1 LFDLLNFTIAAPLLA
16 LAAGA
21 LVVLLLDLLLPARS
35 AHPLWFLF
43 SLLSVVLA
51 GYYLV
56 PIWGKGYT
64 GFGGS
69 MVMDQFGLVFCL
81 ILLVAAFL
89 TILLSFGRTEKDL
102 SGYLALILWATM
114 GMMVMATSGSLM
126 TLFLG
131 IELLSLAIYVAV
143 AFDPQRPQALEAAL
157 KYFVLGSVAS
167 AVILFG
173 FAMIYGV
180 SGTMNL
186 AQIAEA
192 ARLSTGDLFY
202 KVGLALAVAGLSFKM
217 ALVPFHTWAPD
228 VYQGAPTAVT
238 AFMAVGTKT
247 AAFAGLA
254 RFLLAAVPAE
264 QQAALLLPLAVL
276 AVLSMLLGS
285 MVGIWQND
293 LKRLMAYSGIA
304 HAGYLVMGL
313 PILGA
318 EGLTAGAYYLAAYA
332 FTAMGVFAIIALLE
346 AEGKEGWEITSLTG
360 FFFDRPV
367 LGVSMA
373 LFMFGLAG
381 LPPTGGFIGKVLLA
395 KAAVGANA
403 WLLLVGLIL
412 STAISAYVYLRVVG
426 QTIQKQAE
434 AVEERQAVMAGG
446 QEEEVG
452 FSPAVVQFALYL
464 VLAVAV
470 VGTLW
475 LGVFPGGVVELL
487 KATLLA

>member
-1 LFDLLNFTIAAPLLA
+1 
-16 LAAGA
+16 
-21 LVVLLLDLLLPARS
+21 
-35 AHPLWFLF
+35 
-43 SLLSVVLA
+43 
-51 GYYLV
+51 
-56 PIWGKGYT
+56 
-64 GFGGS
+64 
-69 MVMDQFGLVFCL
+69 
-81 ILLVAAFL
+81 
-89 TILLSFGRTEKDL
+89 
-102 SGYLALILWATM
+102 
-114 GMMVMATSGSLM
+114 
-126 TLFLG
+126 
-131 IELLSLAIYVAV
+131 
-143 AFDPQRPQALEAAL
+143 
-157 KYFVLGSVAS
+157 
-167 AVILFG
+167 
-173 FAMIYGV
+173 
-180 SGTMNL
+180 
-186 AQIAEA
+186 
-192 ARLSTGDLFY
+192 
-202 KVGLALAVAGLSFKM
+202 
-217 ALVPFHTWAPD
+217 
-228 VYQGAPTAVT
+228 
-238 AFMAVGTKT
+238 
-247 AAFAGLA
+247 
-254 RFLLAAVPAE
+254 
-264 QQAALLLPLAVL
+264 
-276 AVLSMLLGS
+276 
-285 MVGIWQND
+285 
-293 LKRLMAYSGIA
+293 MAYSGIA